1 MKRSDFLAVSLSLL
15 LVAPHV
21 SAADGGATAA
31 APEAAP
37 AVDTAAQTAAGSSA
51 EVPEISEAEK
61 LLWMGDQLKVIDKP
75 STLKY
80 AFRKTGSYEQGF
92 EDSVV
97 FNVTEILPD
106 GMKRANVN
114 FFTGQR
120 NLFVPPYESI
130 NGNVLLAIFLQGD
143 VLEMKRFTEI
153 GSRYF
158 QQKIKYALATDA
170 SIGDTEIDFNGAK
183 VPGKTVTI
191 APYSNDEKAETNERF
206 RKFKDKVYTFTV
218 SEQIPGFIYS
228 IKTFVAAPKDAA
240 DQSQPL
246 NEEVLQLTAVE
257 PLQQPVAA
265 AESGSKPESG
275 AP

>member
-1 MKRSDFLAVSLSLL
+1 MMRSDLLAVSMALL
-15 LVAPHV
+15 LCAGQV
-21 SAADGGATAA
+21 SAADGDAA
-31 APEAAP
+31 AATVPEAAP
-37 AVDTAAQTAAGSSA
+37 AVGDAAQPDAAAA

-61 LLWMGDQLKVIDKP
+61 LLWMGDQLKTIDKP

-80 AFRKTGSYEQGF
+80 AFHKTGSYEPGF
-92 EDSVV
+92 EDSVL
-97 FNVTEILPD
+97 FHVTDLLPD

-120 NLFVPPYESI
+120 NLYVPPYDSI

-143 VLEMKRFTEI
+143 ILEMNRITEI
-153 GSRYF
+153 GARFF
-158 QQKIKYALATDA
+158 QQKIKYALATGA
-170 SIGDTEIDFNGAK
+170 TIADTEIDFNGTK
-183 VPGKTVTI
+183 VAGKTVTI
-191 APYSNDEKAETNERF
+191 TPYVDEPKAETNERF
-206 RKFKDKVYTFTV
+206 NKFKGKTYTFTV

-228 IKTFVAAPKDAA
+228 IKTFVSAPKDAA

-257 PLQQPVAA
+257 PLQQPVAKADSEAKA
-265 AESGSKPESG
+265 AA